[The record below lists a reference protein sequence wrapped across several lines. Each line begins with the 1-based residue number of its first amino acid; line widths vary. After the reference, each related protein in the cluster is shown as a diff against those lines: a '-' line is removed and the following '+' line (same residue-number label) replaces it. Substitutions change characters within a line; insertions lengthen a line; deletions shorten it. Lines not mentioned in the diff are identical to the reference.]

1 MKNVKVLITI
11 LSILIVGC
19 LFTSCFGNTQENKQ
33 TTETQTEA
41 QTKSKT
47 VTQAE
52 TTIATTEPATEATLA
67 SNVIKTNLYN
77 VTVPLDWEDDYYYVI
92 SNGEKEGYTL
102 SFYEEDLYEESRTG
116 FLFGVSLIPDGSE
129 IPYPSYK
136 LLGTVLVNQKDKY
149 SVVVYYATDVQFDED
164 SADDY
169 FEMQQAEPEILES
182 IKWNDNCKFTKDN
195 TPAL

>member
-1 MKNVKVLITI
+1 MKNVKVLIAI

-19 LFTSCFGNTQENKQ
+19 MFTSCFGNPQENNQ

-41 QTKSKT
+41 QTKSNT
-47 VTQAE
+47 ATQAE
-52 TTIATTEPATEATLA
+52 TTAATEPATEVTLA

-77 VTVPLDWEDDYYYVI
+77 ITVPLDWEDDCHYDI
-92 SNGEKEGYTL
+92 TSGEKGGYAVN
-102 SFYEEDLYEESRTG
+102 FYEEDSYEDRIGG
-116 FLFGVSLIPDGSE
+116 FLFGIVLIPDGSE

-136 LLGTVLVNQKDKY
+136 LLGTVEVNQKDKY

-169 FEMQQAEPEILES
+169 FEMQKAEPEILES
-182 IKWNDNCKFTKDN
+182 IKWNDNCKFTKND
-195 TPAL
+195 TPQL